1 MHAPLRACPR
11 TASPHAYCSLFAGFI
26 LGYGISKALGLSD
39 KVART
44 NSIEVGMQNAT
55 LGAVLAGL
63 HFADPLV
70 AAPCAVSSCT
80 QSVMGS
86 LLAAYWRAT
95 AKDGEEEADA
105 DKSPLAAA

>member
-1 MHAPLRACPR
+1 MLYHSSS
-11 TASPHAYCSLFAGFI
+11 TDNHSFV
-26 LGYGISKALGLSD
+26 
-39 KVART
+39 VAVAT
-44 NSIEVGMQNAT
+44 VGMQNAT

-86 LLAAYWRAT
+86 MIAAYWRAT
-95 AKDGEEEADA
+95 ATEDA
-105 DKSPLAAA
+105 PEGGPELKAT

>member
-1 MHAPLRACPR
+1 MTDLIV
-11 TASPHAYCSLFAGFI
+11 TLSLYPSRI
-26 LGYGISKALGLSD
+26 
-39 KVART
+39 
-44 NSIEVGMQNAT
+44 QNAT

-86 LLAAYWRAT
+86 MIAAYWRAT
-95 AKDGEEEADA
+95 AKDEGEGPDNGGKAGV
-105 DKSPLAAA
+105 AAPAT

>member
-1 MHAPLRACPR
+1 
-11 TASPHAYCSLFAGFI
+11 
-26 LGYGISKALGLSD
+26 
-39 KVART
+39 
-44 NSIEVGMQNAT
+44 MQNAT

-86 LLAAYWRAT
+86 ILAAYWRAT
-95 AKDGEEEADA
+95 VKESPEDG
-105 DKSPLAAA
+105 SVGAAFKAS